1 MGSGWSAGGLSAAI
15 KGQGDSSGGWG
26 NVSSPLWAAAP
37 LHPAG
42 LVLGAGSEHGGVE
55 RRAAS
60 SCLGRGLPT
69 ASMPRGG
76 SSRLTSR
83 RNRLNCRT
91 WASSLPWSS
100 LVLTAQQPLE
110 WSAQSHSTGRISAEA
125 PRQGAS
131 SQVPRSGEQQ
141 GFVREAPLPACV
153 GQVLMG
159 PGDSR
164 ELERLPSQGGGLVQE
179 AVSCMSMS
187 SQGVEHSPGSWHGI
201 PKDLVAGASR
211 RLWLTLL
218 GGAAAPWGFG
228 PGLGA
233 WRGGRRGTV
242 RLLCSA
248 ANSLTRDSLFRGP
261 QGLVHSSH

>member
-1 MGSGWSAGGLSAAI
+1 MQDLGLKPALEFSGLDGPATPGMVCPKSQHKASA
-15 KGQGDSSGGWG
+15 Q
-26 NVSSPLWAAAP
+26 
-37 LHPAG
+37 
-42 LVLGAGSEHGGVE
+42 AGSAQ
-55 RRAAS
+55 RL
-60 SCLGRGLPT
+60 LGREP
-69 ASMPRGG
+69 P
-76 SSRLTSR
+76 
-83 RNRLNCRT
+83 
-91 WASSLPWSS
+91 
-100 LVLTAQQPLE
+100 
-110 WSAQSHSTGRISAEA
+110 
-125 PRQGAS
+125 
-131 SQVPRSGEQQ
+131 PRSGEQQ

-187 SQGVEHSPGSWHGI
+187 SQGVGHSPGSWHGI

-218 GGAAAPWGFG
+218 GGAAAPWGFW